1 MIPKRKKS
9 QIIESP
15 PRLFECVSA
24 FLWVILT
31 KIETLTIVIK
41 YKPIKSQA
49 DVILTFVSQVFLT
62 IFNFKISGL
71 CKFGRSFFLG
81 WGREPSAQIL
91 SRE

>member
-1 MIPKRKKS
+1 MAIAYQSSRTHWWNYYIIFKVSAKIFTDKWFLNEKKS

-15 PRLFECVSA
+15 PQLFKCLST

-49 DVILTFVSQVFLT
+49 DVILTFVSQVF
-62 IFNFKISGL
+62 
-71 CKFGRSFFLG
+71 
-81 WGREPSAQIL
+81 
-91 SRE
+91 